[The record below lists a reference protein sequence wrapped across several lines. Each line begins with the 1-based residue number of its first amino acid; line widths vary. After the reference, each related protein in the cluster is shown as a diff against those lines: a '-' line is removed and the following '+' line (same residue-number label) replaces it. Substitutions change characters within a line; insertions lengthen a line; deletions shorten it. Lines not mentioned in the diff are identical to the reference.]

1 MSAERLDDARRRVAA
16 VSRTARVIALALTLA
31 TPALALSGCETT
43 AEKSAKLERAAKRVA
58 HAAQTGLTIA
68 HPSKVVKVLSS
79 EIVDGSRGAA
89 AVVLRLRNNSA
100 KTLGEVPVAVS
111 LTNATGA
118 TLYSNATPGLAK
130 TLTSIAVLAP
140 HATATWIDDQ
150 VQAAGAARV
159 VAEVGEGKPI
169 SGSLPKLATHDA
181 AIAEES
187 VEGTLTNSSG
197 TAQSELVIYA
207 LARRGGRIVAAGR
220 AVLASVAA
228 GASTPFQ
235 AFFVGDPRGA
245 KLELTAPPTS
255 VG

>member
-1 MSAERLDDARRRVAA
+1 LDEARRRAA
-16 VSRTARVIALALTLA
+16 EVSRATRAIALALALA
-31 TPALALSGCETT
+31 TSALALGGCETT

-68 HPSKVVKVLSS
+68 HPSVVVKVLSS
-79 EIVDGSRGAA
+79 EIVDGSHGAA
-89 AVVLRLRNNSA
+89 AVVLKLRNDSA
-100 KTLGEVPVAVS
+100 KALGEVPIAVA
-111 LTNATGA
+111 LKNAAGA
-118 TLYSNATPGLAK
+118 TVYSNATPGLAK

-150 VQAAGAARV
+150 VQASGATRV
-159 VAEVGEGKPI
+159 SAQVGEGKPI
-169 SGSLPKLATHDA
+169 SGSSLPKLATHDA
-181 AIAEES
+181 AISEES

-197 TAQSELVIYA
+197 AAQSELVIYA
-207 LARRGGRIVAAGR
+207 VASRGGRIVAAGR

-235 AFFVGDPRGA
+235 AFFVGDPRDA

-255 VG
+255 IG

>member
-1 MSAERLDDARRRVAA
+1 LDEARRRAVA
-16 VSRTARVIALALTLA
+16 VSRAARALALALALA

-68 HPSKVVKVLSS
+68 HPSTVVKVLSS
-79 EIVDGSRGAA
+79 KIVDGSQGTA
-89 AVVLRLRNNSA
+89 AVVLSLRNDSA
-100 KTLGEVPVAVS
+100 KTLGEVPIAVS
-111 LTNATGA
+111 LKNRAGA
-118 TLYSNATPGLAK
+118 TVYSNATPGLAK

-140 HATATWIDDQ
+140 HTTARWIDDQ
-150 VQAAGAARV
+150 VQAAGATRV
-159 VAEVGEGKPI
+159 SAEVGEGKAV
-169 SGSLPKLATHDA
+169 SGSLAKLATHGA
-181 AIAEES
+181 TISEGS
-187 VEGTLTNSSG
+187 VEGTLTNSSA

-245 KLELTAPPTS
+245 KLELTVPPTS